1 LDRLG
6 DNLVLRIGLISAVFA
21 GLALGG
27 CQTGAD
33 SVNVF
38 PTGTPS
44 LEGSNVMS
52 NDPSRLGRTH
62 LGAGNY
68 AMAARNFQEAV
79 EKNRADAGS
88 WLGLAAAYDL
98 LGRFDLADRAYTQAA
113 KLQGETL
120 ELINNRG
127 YSYLLRG
134 DGARAYEQFQRSL
147 ALDPGN
153 AVIANNVK
161 LLELGQRHVRTNP
174 L

>member
-1 LDRLG
+1 MLTKG
-6 DNLVLRIGLISAVFA
+6 LVVAVSAA
-21 GLALGG
+21 LALAG

-44 LEGSNVMS
+44 LEASAVMS

-62 LGAGNY
+62 LASGNY
-68 AMAARNFQEAV
+68 AMAARHFKDAV
-79 EKNRADAGS
+79 EKNRNDAGS

-98 LGRFDLADRAYTQAA
+98 LGRFDLADRAYSQVG

-134 DGARAYEQFQRSL
+134 DGARAYEQFQHSL

-153 AVIANNVK
+153 AVIANNIK
-161 LLELGQRHVRTNP
+161 LLELGQRHVRTAP